1 MRARKLVLWGLVAMM
16 LPALGAC
23 GGGGGGDDRTADV
36 SIEDETFRF
45 EPSSLDIDLNEEQ
58 TFTFINRDDTVHN
71 VTVPGIP
78 MDTEQNPVEADIQPG
93 ERVTVKIPAVAAAPR
108 DGFFLFYCKYHQTE
122 GMSGRLKVSS

>member
-1 MRARKLVLWGLVAMM
+1 MLYGLVAMM

-36 SIEDETFRF
+36 SIEDNTLRF
-45 EPSSLDIDLNEEQ
+45 EPSSLDIDVNEEQ

-71 VTVPGIP
+71 VTVPGIAR
-78 MDTEQNPVEADIQPG
+78 DTEQNPVEMDIQPG
-93 ERVTVKIPAVAAAPR
+93 QRVSVKIPAVASAPR

-122 GMSGRLKVSS
+122 GMSGRLKVSG

>member
-1 MRARKLVLWGLVAMM
+1 MVCGVVAVM

-36 SIEDETFRF
+36 SIKDNTLRY
-45 EPSSLDIDLNEEQ
+45 EPSSLDIDLNQEQ

-71 VTVPGIP
+71 VTVPGIAR
-78 MDTEQNPVEADIQPG
+78 DTEQNPVEADIQPG
-93 ERVTVKIPAVAAAPR
+93 QRVSVKIPAVASAPR

-122 GMSGRLKVSS
+122 GMSGRLKVSG